1 MLAKTLKVEDG
12 WLPSRVSAQS
22 LADRSA
28 RLGTFIPDEA
38 GEKIWVGCP
47 LRLHRRCD
55 EPMFTVSNTIAYGGM
70 MVHGKPAGTPNNL
83 PPSGWLDVQGVVAAG
98 HWIVEEE
105 ACLRKL
111 VAGILGNGAHA
122 NEIAM
127 ISPFRDCAQNLRRVA
142 REMGVDGGKVGTVH
156 TAQGREADVVI
167 LVLGGDPRLPGAKA
181 WAASKP
187 NLLNVANSRAKKR
200 LYVIGD
206 RSLWQRQ
213 NYFSV
218 LADSLPVLNTAD
230 INVCR

>member
-1 MLAKTLKVEDG
+1 M
-12 WLPSRVSAQS
+12 
-22 LADRSA
+22 
-28 RLGTFIPDEA
+28 
-38 GEKIWVGCP
+38 
-47 LRLHRRCD
+47 
-55 EPMFTVSNTIAYGGM
+55 
-70 MVHGKPAGTPNNL
+70 
-83 PPSGWLDVQGVVAAG
+83 
-98 HWIVEEE
+98 
-105 ACLRKL
+105 RKL